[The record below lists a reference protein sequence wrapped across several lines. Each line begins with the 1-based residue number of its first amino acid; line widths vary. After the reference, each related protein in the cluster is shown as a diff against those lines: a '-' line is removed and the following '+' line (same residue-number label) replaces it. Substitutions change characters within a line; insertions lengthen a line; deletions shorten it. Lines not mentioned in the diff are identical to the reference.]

1 MKQRIS
7 RIIFLFAVLSCANLS
22 AISMVYNF
30 RIAQITKQP
39 IIDPTGN
46 PGTAR
51 HCTVIAL
58 IFDQWRKK
66 RDDLKQNYVGGLGSF
81 IYDFKKYYFRV
92 DAAVAHIKEDMNDD
106 INTFS
111 GTETDDILFTFGRNF
126 AITNK
131 SVVTLSGFLGVPT
144 HRILRL
150 EHADFGYSQ
159 VGLGLQFDGSYTFMR
174 TNAVLYGMRY
184 IYFVPRNAGD
194 YVETYKFTVGN
205 VADML
210 LAYKKNWRKHG
221 LEFGYTARF
230 RFGAHITPDLDEI
243 VEKTNYIRSSFYGVY
258 KYKFLIK
265 NVSNRLLLNLSYG
278 LDHQKPFGNKYIVT
292 LWGSWNINF

>member
-1 MKQRIS
+1 MKHTMRG
-7 RIIFLFAVLSCANLS
+7 IILLFGVVSCANLS

-39 IIDPTGN
+39 IFDRETSRN
-46 PGTAR
+46 YTF
-51 HCTVIAL
+51 IAL

-66 RDDLKQNYVGGLGSF
+66 RDEIKQNYVGGLGSF
-81 IYDFKKYYFRV
+81 IYDFKQYYFRV

-126 AITNK
+126 EITNK
-131 SVVTLSGFLGVPT
+131 SLVTVSGFLGVPT

-159 VGLGLQFDGSYTFMR
+159 VGLGLQFDGSYTFKR
-174 TNAVLYGMRY
+174 TNAVLYGVRY
-184 IYFVPRNAGD
+184 IYFVPRHASD

-210 LAYKKNWRKHG
+210 LAYKKSWRKHG

-243 VEKTNYIRSSFYGVY
+243 VEKTNYIRSDFYGVY
-258 KYKFLIK
+258 KYKFLVK
-265 NVSNRLLLNLSYG
+265 NTSNRLLLNLSYG
-278 LDHQKPFGNKYIVT
+278 LDHQPRCFGNKYIVT